1 MIKTLK
7 LLAILLTLLILVM
20 VFYGIF
26 KGIFDSLVFWGLYLL
41 LLAADFLCIA
51 VIKKY
56 NGTGEC

>member
-1 MIKTLK
+1 MLKTLK
-7 LLAILLTLLILVM
+7 LLAVFLTFLLMAM

-51 VIKKY
+51 IIKKY
-56 NGTGEC
+56 NGQREC

>member
-7 LLAILLTLLILVM
+7 ILAILLTVLILVM

-26 KGIFDSLVFWGLYLL
+26 KGIFNSLEFWGLYLL
-41 LLAADFLCIA
+41 LLAADGLCIA
-51 VIKKY
+51 IIKKY